1 MTTQDIIYLRTAKL
15 FEAANFI
22 YQHNKK
28 HSESAIASAYFYR
41 FIRSALCFFAL
52 VRYNIH

>member
-1 MTTQDIIYLRTAKL
+1 MIYLCPAKL
-15 FEAANFI
+15 FEATKFI
-22 YQHNKK
+22 YLHNKK

-41 FIRSALCFFAL
+41 FFRSALCFFAL